1 MELTLTAKKGGK
13 GKVYALP
20 TALKKKDGGVPKLT
34 ALRDKRAQA
43 APYTKGKVS
52 WAYGFELTDSQRR
65 HLRLELDQSPR
76 WQELRIMPGT
86 PTLRP

>member
-1 MELTLTAKKGGK
+1 MSPAKKGGK

-43 APYTKGKVS
+43 APYSKGKVS
-52 WAYGFELTDSQRR
+52 CSVLARLLT
-65 HLRLELDQSPR
+65 LSP
-76 WQELRIMPGT
+76 L
-86 PTLRP
+86 L

>member
-1 MELTLTAKKGGK
+1 M
-13 GKVYALP
+13 YALP

-52 WAYGFELTDSQRR
+52 CLV
-65 HLRLELDQSPR
+65 
-76 WQELRIMPGT
+76 
-86 PTLRP
+86 